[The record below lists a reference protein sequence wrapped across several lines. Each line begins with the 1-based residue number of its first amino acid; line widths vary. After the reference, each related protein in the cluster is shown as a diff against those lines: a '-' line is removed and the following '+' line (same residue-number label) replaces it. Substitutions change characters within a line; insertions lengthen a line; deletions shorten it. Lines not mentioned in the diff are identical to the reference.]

1 MTLGKRK
8 PFSYNRLMKIVSVDN
23 PKVKEWER
31 LRQKKYRD
39 EAGLFIVEEKH
50 MIQEAM
56 SAGCLD
62 TLLIRENLINP
73 FKHEAVEVS
82 EKVMKKLSV
91 NRSANDYIAICR
103 KPVIKVSKEEAF
115 IVLEEVQDP
124 GNMGTI
130 IRTAYSFGY
139 DAVYISN
146 NSCDVFNEKTLQS
159 SQGSIFHLPVIRMPI
174 TEIYAWLKE
183 KGVYIYGTSL
193 QTDKSIETVE
203 RKTPFALVMGNEGRG
218 LSEFAQKKADYLFK
232 IPMANFDSL
241 NVSIAMGICAYEF
254 KKVF

>member
-8 PFSYNRLMKIVSVDN
+8 PFSYNRLMKITSADN
-23 PKVKEWER
+23 SRVREWEK

-39 EAGLFIVEEKH
+39 ETGLFIVEEKH
-50 MIQEAM
+50 MIEEALAA
-56 SAGCLD
+56 SCVD
-62 TLLIRENLINP
+62 TLLVREGIDNP
-73 FKHEAVEVS
+73 FGKEAVEVS
-82 EKVMKKLSV
+82 DKVMKKLSL
-91 NRSANDYIAICR
+91 NKSENDLIAVCR

-174 TEIYAWLKE
+174 TEIYARLKE

-193 QTDKSIETVE
+193 QTDKSMETVE

-218 LSEFAQKKADYLFK
+218 LSEFAQKNADYLFK